1 MRLTQRQLL
10 TGVGLDILLG
20 DPQWLPHPIR
30 GLGFLIEK
38 AEEFWR
44 GVRLPLRVSG
54 SLFALSV
61 VGVST
66 ALVRF
71 TLPRWSVYWIF
82 SLLACRSLD
91 AESSSAIAALQDGD
105 LAEARRRVSLIVG
118 RDAADLDEQEILRAA
133 IETVAEN
140 LSDGVIAPLF
150 YLALGGP
157 AGMAAYKAIN
167 TLDSMAGYRNDRY
180 REFGWA
186 SARLDDL
193 ANFIP
198 ARLSAALICCC
209 APMVGGNFRRAVLTT
224 LRDGRS
230 QPSPNAGFPEAA
242 VAGALGVQLGGLNF
256 YRGVPS
262 RKPYLG
268 ETVRPLDVSVFQGAR
283 RLLYACTFIAVVLV
297 CRVRK

>member
-1 MRLTQRQLL
+1 MNAMQRQVL
-10 TGVGLDILLG
+10 TGVSLDILLG

-30 GLGFLIEK
+30 ALGFLVER
-38 AEEFWR
+38 AEDFWR
-44 GVRLPLRVSG
+44 GTRLPLRVSG

-61 VGVST
+61 IGVST
-66 ALVRF
+66 ALVRV

-91 AESSSAIAALQDGD
+91 IESSSVIAALQDGD
-105 LAEARRRVSLIVG
+105 LAEARRRLSFIVG
-118 RDAADLDEQEILRAA
+118 RDTAHLDEKEILRAA
-133 IETVAEN
+133 IETIAEN

-150 YLALGGP
+150 YLALAGP

-167 TLDSMAGYRNDRY
+167 TLDSMVGYRNDRY

-209 APMVGGNFRRAVLTT
+209 APMVGGDFRRAVLTT

-230 QPSPNAGFPEAA
+230 QPSLNAGFPEAA
-242 VAGALGVQLGGLNF
+242 VAGALGVRLGGLNF

-268 ETVRPLDVSVFQGAR
+268 NPVHPLDAGIFKRTR
-283 RLLYACTFIAVVLV
+283 RLLYACTIAAAVLV
-297 CRVRK
+297 CGVRK

>member
-1 MRLTQRQLL
+1 MSLTQRQVL

-30 GLGFLIEK
+30 GLGFLIER
-38 AEEFWR
+38 AEDFWR

-54 SLFALSV
+54 SLFALSMI
-61 VGVST
+61 GVST

-71 TLPRWSVYWIF
+71 TLPGWSVYWIF

-91 AESSSAIAALQDGD
+91 TESSSAIAALQDGD
-105 LAEARRRVSLIVG
+105 LAEARRRLSFIVG
-118 RDAADLDEQEILRAA
+118 RDTAHLDEQEVLRAA
-133 IETVAEN
+133 IETMAEN
-140 LSDGVIAPLF
+140 MSDGVIAPLF
-150 YLALGGP
+150 YLALAGP
-157 AGMAAYKAIN
+157 AGMALYKAIN
-167 TLDSMAGYRNDRY
+167 TLDSMVGYRNDRY

-186 SARLDDL
+186 AARLDDL

-198 ARLSAALICCC
+198 ARLSAVLICCC
-209 APMVGGNFRRAVLTT
+209 SPMVGGDFRRAVLTT

-268 ETVRPLDVSVFQGAR
+268 DVVRPLDVMVFKRTR

-297 CRVRK
+297 CGVRK

>member
-1 MRLTQRQLL
+1 MSLTQKQLL
-10 TGVGLDILLG
+10 AGVSLDILLG

-30 GLGFLIEK
+30 GLGVLIEG
-38 AEEFWR
+38 AETFWR
-44 GVRLPLRVSG
+44 GIRLPLRVSG

-61 VGVST
+61 VGVSA

-71 TLPRWSVYWIF
+71 TLPRWSVYWIYSF
-82 SLLACRSLD
+82 LACRSLD
-91 AESSSAIAALQDGD
+91 TESSSVIAALQDGD
-105 LAEARRRVSLIVG
+105 LAEARQRLSFIVG
-118 RDAADLDEQEILRAA
+118 RDTAHLNEQEVLRAA

-150 YLALGGP
+150 YLALAGP

-167 TLDSMAGYRNDRY
+167 TLDSTVGYRNERY

-209 APMVGGNFRRAVLTT
+209 APMVGGSFWSAALTT

-262 RKPYLG
+262 RKVYLG
-268 ETVRPLDVSVFQGAR
+268 NAIRPLDVGAFQSTR
-283 RLLYACTFIAVVLV
+283 RLLYACTAVAVVLICV
-297 CRVRK
+297 VRK

>member
-1 MRLTQRQLL
+1 MSLTQRQVL

-30 GLGFLIEK
+30 GLGFLIER
-38 AEEFWR
+38 AEDFWR
-44 GVRLPLRVSG
+44 AVRLPLRVSG

-61 VGVST
+61 IGAST
-66 ALVRF
+66 ALVRL
-71 TLPRWSVYWIF
+71 TLPGWSVYWIS

-91 AESSSAIAALQDGD
+91 IESSNVIAAIQDGD
-105 LAEARRRVSLIVG
+105 LGEARRRLSFIVG
-118 RDAADLDEQEILRAA
+118 RDTAHLDQQEILRGV
-133 IETVAEN
+133 IETIAEN

-150 YLALGGP
+150 YLALAGP

-167 TLDSMAGYRNDRY
+167 TLDSMVGYRNPRY

-198 ARLSAALICCC
+198 ARLTAALICCC
-209 APMVGGNFRRAVLTT
+209 APMVGGCFHRTVLTI

-242 VAGALGVQLGGLNF
+242 VAGALGVRLGGLNF
-256 YRGVPS
+256 YRGAPS
-262 RKPYLG
+262 RKAYLG
-268 ETVRPLDVSVFQGAR
+268 SPIRPLDASAFRRTR
-283 RLLYACTFIAVVLV
+283 RLLYACTFVAAMLV
-297 CRVRK
+297 CGVRK